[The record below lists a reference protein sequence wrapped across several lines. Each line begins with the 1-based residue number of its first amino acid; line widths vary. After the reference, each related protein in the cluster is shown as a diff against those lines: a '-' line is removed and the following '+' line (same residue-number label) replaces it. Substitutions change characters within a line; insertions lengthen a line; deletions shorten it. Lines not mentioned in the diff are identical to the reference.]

1 MGWRYYLSRL
11 GNKALVTT
19 MKILISLLLL
29 CACLLHPTTLRA
41 AETTLDQASLK
52 TMVEGLG
59 YEPNEGKFNGT
70 DTPYLSIRI
79 PGSPWNYDI
88 TIYVDT
94 DKKFV
99 GLNTQFAVYQGP
111 AADIPQSALLGLLSE
126 NADLTFA
133 NFRYTTSTKSLFLV
147 ASLRNKNIS
156 PADLRR
162 VIDEIVSGANRTQ
175 KFWDPKHWPKS
186 AVVEPVNATPEVFGA
201 SQK

>member
-1 MGWRYYLSRL
+1 M
-11 GNKALVTT
+11 
-19 MKILISLLLL
+19 
-29 CACLLHPTTLRA
+29 TLRA

-59 YEPNEGKFNGT
+59 YEPEEGKFNGT

-94 DKKFV
+94 DKKLV
-99 GLNTQFAVYQGP
+99 SLNTQFAVYTGP
-111 AADIPQSALLGLLSE
+111 AAGIPQSALLGLLSE

-133 NFRYTTSTKSLFLV
+133 NFRYTTSNKSLFLV
-147 ASLRNKNIS
+147 ANLRNKDITS
-156 PADLRR
+156 IDLRR
-162 VIDEIVSGANRTQ
+162 TIDEIVSGANRTQ
-175 KFWDPKHWPKS
+175 KFWDPKQWPKS
-186 AVVEPVNATPEVFGA
+186 AVVEPVKAAPEASGA